1 MEKRKSYPENKK
13 SHGKNKQKSETKL
26 GESTQ
31 DLFNKIDKDSQ
42 LFHKILNADESQK
55 NNLNINRNSL
65 EKINYAQESESN
77 DSTKNNTP
85 ENLPDQKETKVKK
98 KRKANEV
105 SKDQEAEKEIEK
117 KTKSSKKKATRN
129 ENEENQV
136 KSKNKDKNKQKN
148 LNDKDAASRIRT
160 FMIEQN
166 RPYSVQNV
174 VDLMKGQIKKTQC
187 QNILNKLVQDEVLI
201 MKEYNS
207 VIYLANQNHFD
218 KVEQIDIEKVEKEI
232 EESKTQISKLKDMN
246 TNLNTEFKNL
256 NEELSDEELNKRLSQ
271 GRKEIQEIQN
281 AIKKIQSKKQEEIPP
296 EKLKEASS
304 VYEQC
309 KNNFKKTKR
318 ICLNVIDYLCES
330 TDLSRKQIFVI
341 FFNSGFN

>member
-1 MEKRKSYPENKK
+1 MEKRKSYPENRK
-13 SHGKNKQKSETKL
+13 SQGKNKQKSEIKH

-42 LFHKILNADESQK
+42 LFHKILNEDESQK
-55 NNLNINRNSL
+55 NNINITAKSL
-65 EKINYAQESESN
+65 EKINHPESGSC

-85 ENLPDQKETKVKK
+85 ENLVNDKETKVKK

-105 SKDQEAEKEIEK
+105 TKDPEAEKEIEK
-117 KTKSSKKKATRN
+117 KTKSSKKKATKN
-129 ENEENQV
+129 DTEV

-148 LNDKDAASRIRT
+148 LSDKDASSRIRT
-160 FMIEQN
+160 FMIQQN

-207 VIYLANQNHFD
+207 VIYLANQNLFD
-218 KVEQIDIEKVEKEI
+218 KVEQLDIEKVDKET
-232 EESKTQISKLKDMN
+232 EESKTQIAKLKD
-246 TNLNTEFKNL
+246 TNSTLSTELKNL
-256 NEELSDEELNKRLSQ
+256 NEELSDEELNKRLTQS
-271 GRKEIQEIQN
+271 RKELQEIEN
-281 AIKKIQSKKQEEIPP
+281 ALKKIQIKKQEEIPP
-296 EKLKEASS
+296 EKLREAQTN
-304 VYEQC
+304 YEEC

-318 ICLNVIDYLCES
+318 LCLNVIDYLCES
-330 TDLSRKQIFVI
+330 TDLSRKQIFV
-341 FFNSGFN
+341 FFVLK